1 MRKRVAALV
10 ACFCFLIL
18 TVFSAGAVDG
28 GTADGPGEPE
38 AAVPADSTQD
48 GAAQGTEPVAQAES
62 GYSVVAENDG
72 YRLYADMQTGDFALL
87 DIAED
92 RLWYSGQWDVLD
104 QDSPSYDLNV
114 GKIKTDLVSMLAVD
128 FVQLSTIASTPTP
141 TNQNS
146 YAYCVVKDNVTVQTV
161 ADGYRADYYFEDVG
175 ITIPVEILLKED
187 GLSVRIIGS
196 EIQMGEEYWVT
207 AIQLLPGFMA
217 GDDRYDGY
225 LFVPSG
231 SGALIELNAGRG
243 SLASYSQMVYGDD
256 AAIEVEEF
264 EGLTQ
269 NILVPVYGMKYG
281 DGGITAIIT
290 QGDGFANICADSNS
304 LDTSFSRVY
313 CEYVTAIVDDTT
325 LFESNFENQRVING
339 IEQRESF
346 SDFQVDFTVMGSG
359 ADYSRM
365 AQIYREYLI
374 ENGLEKRAG
383 PPELF
388 VTLYGAATRKAS
400 FLGIPYTKTFA
411 LTSFSDAQAILEDL
425 NGGGA
430 PVSLQYI
437 GWNNSGVE
445 NRKVAA
451 KFSPVGVL
459 GGKSGYRELDSFLS
473 SSSNSAYFDL
483 DPITVRKS
491 GSGFS
496 VLSDTV
502 KTIFNTRTP
511 QYKYMRSVYVPVNTE
526 DPWYLLNSNKALEA
540 VQKFVDSD
548 PYGNGISLY
557 GAGEMLYSD
566 FTKNS
571 ISRAETIANYQ
582 AMLETLGE
590 REIAVNSGNAY
601 VYNYVDK
608 IYSLPTT
615 NDGNV
620 LFSCSVPFVQMVLHG
635 YVSYGAEQGDSL
647 LDCIALGAN
656 PYYCGIAID
665 DSELIETSFNWLY
678 GSSYDNWSEQ
688 AKADFAAFNE
698 VYATLYDQA
707 LVSYEEADGVS
718 RTVFENG
725 TVILVNRTEQA
736 ATVEGM
742 EVPAQDYCVIG
753 G

>member
-383 PPELF
+383 PFPTTAGRGRAAHRRRSPPGRPAPCSE
-388 VTLYGAATRKAS
+388 GATKKSPPTPLPPAIRPAGKTPSAPGMPPIPGREAGGKALLPKGKGQRRRAAAERRNRAGSARGRYPPPSRAPQPGPSPTGGSRRCRTGGGSAAADTGGQASSRPPPAGTRRPRPGRKAS
-400 FLGIPYTKTFA
+400 
-411 LTSFSDAQAILEDL
+411 
-425 NGGGA
+425 A
-430 PVSLQYI
+430 PAMRTT
-437 GWNNSGVE
+437 GRTA
-445 NRKVAA
+445 NRAPA
-451 KFSPVGVL
+451 PS
-459 GGKSGYRELDSFLS
+459 
-473 SSSNSAYFDL
+473 
-483 DPITVRKS
+483 
-491 GSGFS
+491 
-496 VLSDTV
+496 
-502 KTIFNTRTP
+502 TIR
-511 QYKYMRSVYVPVNTE
+511 
-526 DPWYLLNSNKALEA
+526 
-540 VQKFVDSD
+540 
-548 PYGNGISLY
+548 
-557 GAGEMLYSD
+557 
-566 FTKNS
+566 
-571 ISRAETIANYQ
+571 
-582 AMLETLGE
+582 
-590 REIAVNSGNAY
+590 
-601 VYNYVDK
+601 
-608 IYSLPTT
+608 
-615 NDGNV
+615 
-620 LFSCSVPFVQMVLHG
+620 
-635 YVSYGAEQGDSL
+635 
-647 LDCIALGAN
+647 
-656 PYYCGIAID
+656 
-665 DSELIETSFNWLY
+665 
-678 GSSYDNWSEQ
+678 
-688 AKADFAAFNE
+688 
-698 VYATLYDQA
+698 
-707 LVSYEEADGVS
+707 
-718 RTVFENG
+718 
-725 TVILVNRTEQA
+725 
-736 ATVEGM
+736 
-742 EVPAQDYCVIG
+742 
-753 G
+753 